1 MKPINYNAQAS
12 LWKDVLGQTSR
23 GLRALYKQEIV
34 EGTLRYCLA
43 EFDAKPECKKG
54 LYSVI
59 TDDNANLPKT
69 TLFRSDIEALRRAA

>member
-1 MKPINYNAQAS
+1 MKPINYDAPAS

-34 EGTLRYCLA
+34 GGTLRYCLA
-43 EFDAKPECKKG
+43 EFDGKPECKKG

-59 TDDNANLPKT
+59 TDDSANLPKT
-69 TLFRSDIEALRRAA
+69 TLFRCDIEELRRAA